1 MAEKS
6 KYIVRLT
13 HLDRTTWKS
22 GDAWGNP
29 AIEEL
34 DSQWDES
41 SKPQIGF
48 HDKYVYQSMAYAI
61 EGLPGKEF
69 NALKRTPKC
78 KSPRYFLR
86 YYSRNEIE
94 TCTSENPFAEVTPE
108 SEWSCFGY
116 QLL

>member
-1 MAEKS
+1 MAEKN

-13 HLDRTTWKS
+13 HLDRAVWES
-22 GDAWGNP
+22 GDAWGDP

-34 DSQWDES
+34 DSQWDAS
-41 SKPQIGF
+41 SKPQIGYD
-48 HDKYVYQSMAYAI
+48 DKYVYQCMACAI
-61 EGLPGKEF
+61 EGLPVKEF
-69 NALKRTPKC
+69 NALKRAPKY

-86 YYSRNEIE
+86 YYSREEIE
-94 TCTSENPFAEVTPE
+94 ACTSESPYVEVAPE